1 MFYDVVT
8 STDILFHLMV
18 AVGVIGIIAK
28 MMNLF
33 TIRRMLGAAANMSKS
48 THRLIKLVR
57 SKYEQACMLRD
68 SVENTEAFV
77 EKYIYEYLGNFFES
91 TYLETVRKTKRMG
104 SRSAGSS
111 RSYFLVSDRRC
122 V

>member
-33 TIRRMLGAAANMSKS
+33 TIRRMLGAAANMSK
-48 THRLIKLVR
+48 I
-57 SKYEQACMLRD
+57 
-68 SVENTEAFV
+68 
-77 EKYIYEYLGNFFES
+77 I
-91 TYLETVRKTKRMG
+91 
-104 SRSAGSS
+104 RSALMSVYVKEYTQTDKIGT
-111 RSYFLVSDRRC
+111 LQI
-122 V
+122 

>member
-33 TIRRMLGAAANMSKS
+33 TIRRMLGAVISFTYTVFSAESK
-48 THRLIKLVR
+48 
-57 SKYEQACMLRD
+57 
-68 SVENTEAFV
+68 
-77 EKYIYEYLGNFFES
+77 
-91 TYLETVRKTKRMG
+91 
-104 SRSAGSS
+104 
-111 RSYFLVSDRRC
+111 
-122 V
+122 

>member
-48 THRLIKLVR
+48 THRLI
-57 SKYEQACMLRD
+57 
-68 SVENTEAFV
+68 
-77 EKYIYEYLGNFFES
+77 
-91 TYLETVRKTKRMG
+91 
-104 SRSAGSS
+104 
-111 RSYFLVSDRRC
+111 
-122 V
+122 